1 MSPRERVCRAFRLA
15 YEQAG
20 LTQEAL
26 AVAIGIR
33 QATISKY
40 ARGETQ
46 PPLDVLEKVDQACGK
61 PAGHVLRLAEYV
73 AAEVDLETAILKF
86 PAPLDPGERQA
97 LLGMFRALSA
107 RHTADGPV
115 TPLPRTPGMTRAEAN
130 LQRATAEQQE
140 QDDRNRPEVC

>member
-26 AVAIGIR
+26 AEATGVR

-46 PPLDVLEKVDQACGK
+46 PPLDVLEKVDRALGR
-61 PAGHVLRLAEYV
+61 PAGHVLRLAGYV
-73 AAEVDLETAILKF
+73 SDEVDLETAIETA
-86 PAPLDPGERQA
+86 PAEIDATDRQA
-97 LLGMFRALSA
+97 LLLLYRTFKA
-107 RHTADGPV
+107 RHMSNGVVMPS
-115 TPLPRTPGMTRAEAN
+115 PRTPGMTRAEEE
-130 LQRATAEQQE
+130 LQRATAEQDLE
-140 QDDRNRPEVC
+140 HRPAAG